1 MMLMQSIQGASPGF
15 HDGDGSDYAT
25 YEIYESR
32 DIMTASLPYIFR
44 GMN

>member
-1 MMLMQSIQGASPGF
+1 MQSIQGASPGF
-15 HDGDGSDYAT
+15 HAGDGSDYAT